1 MSTASEK
8 LAEPSS
14 KSDRRPSHPVF
25 FAHSSPRADQSDWHP
40 LREHLESVG
49 QLAASF
55 ASRFGAQSLGNAAG
69 VLHDLGKYSQ
79 DFQARL
85 TGQAMRV
92 DHSTAG
98 ARVALE
104 RFGPVGWPIAY
115 AIAGHH
121 AGLANGQDGE
131 RRSSLADRLTA
142 RQPEISENWKVEI
155 VLPPAP
161 SIRLPHGF
169 RVAKDRMVLQLSLLT
184 RMTFSTLVD
193 ADYLDTE
200 RYFLG
205 LEGAGSPRER
215 AIPTLIQLRSE
226 LDAALG
232 RFAADTPV
240 RRLRREILE
249 KVRSRADS
257 PQGVFSLTVPTGGA
271 KTLTSLAFALDHAIV
286 HGLDRVIVVIPYT
299 SIVEQTAAAFRT
311 ALGPLGDDAVLEH
324 HSAFDLTP
332 SPSGEPDRDQAARK
346 LRLAMEN
353 WDAPIVVT
361 TAVQFLESLFAAKP
375 SAARKLHRIAGS
387 VVILDEAQTLPLRLL
402 RPTVATLEELSRNY
416 RTSLVLCTATQ
427 PALGRAQGLADG
439 FEHVVELAPEPAQ
452 LYEALRR
459 VTVRTSGAL
468 NDEAVAE
475 RIRRRAQV
483 LCIVNNR
490 RHAASL
496 FKACAGEDGLFHL
509 STLMCAIHR
518 RHVLAR
524 VRERLAAGEPCRLIS
539 TSLVE
544 AGVDLDF
551 PAVLRAEAG
560 LDAIA
565 QAAGR
570 CNREGRL
577 AVEDAEVMVFAPEGD
592 DWAPPPDLREFAQ
605 VAREV
610 LRNHAGDPLGL
621 PAIDAYFRI
630 LYWQRGPAELDRHD
644 LLGLLRTSRHDS
656 LPFETLER
664 LYRVIESYQ
673 QPVIVPY
680 DARARS
686 LIGAIEH
693 AERVGGLGRALQ
705 PYVVQVPPRSLQ
717 ALFAAG
723 AVRTV
728 APERFGEQFL
738 VLENTKLYRDDVG
751 LRIDDPGVVES
762 DKLCW

>member
-1 MSTASEK
+1 M
-8 LAEPSS
+8 
-14 KSDRRPSHPVF
+14 F
-25 FAHSSPRADQSDWHP
+25 FAHSSSRSDQSDWHP
-40 LREHLESVG
+40 LKEHLESVG
-49 QLAASF
+49 QLAGSF
-55 ASRFGAQSLGNAAG
+55 AYRFGAQSLGNVAG
-69 VLHDLGKYSQ
+69 VLHDLGKYARE
-79 DFQARL
+79 FQARL
-85 TGQAMRV
+85 MGQAPRV

-121 AGLANGQDGE
+121 AGLANGRDGE
-131 RRSSLADRLTA
+131 SRSSLADRLAAT
-142 RQPEISENWKVEI
+142 QPEVVEDWKAEI
-155 VLPPAP
+155 LLPPAE
-161 SIRLPHGF
+161 SIGLPDGF
-169 RVAKDRMVLQLSLLT
+169 RVVRDRMLLQLSLLT
-184 RMTFSTLVD
+184 RMTFSALVD

-200 RYFLG
+200 RYFRG

-215 AIPTLIQLRSE
+215 PAPTLIQLRDA

-240 RRLRREILE
+240 RRLRGEILA
-249 KVRSRADS
+249 KVRGRADS

-271 KTLTSLAFALDHAIV
+271 KTLTSLAFALDHAV
-286 HGLDRVIVVIPYT
+286 SHGLDRVIVVIPYT

-324 HSAFDLTP
+324 HSAFDLTQP
-332 SPSGEPDRDQAARK
+332 ASGEPDRDQAALK

-387 VVILDEAQTLPLRLL
+387 VAILDEVQTLPLRLL
-402 RPTVATLEELSRNY
+402 RPTVAALEELARNY

-427 PALGRAQGLADG
+427 PSLGREQGLADG
-439 FEHVVELAPEPAQ
+439 FEHVVELAPEPAR

-459 VTVRTSGAL
+459 VTVRMGGAL
-468 NDEAVAE
+468 DDEALAE
-475 RIRRRAQV
+475 RIRKREQV

-496 FKACAGEDGLFHL
+496 FDACAGEEGLFHL

-524 VRERLAAGEPCRLIS
+524 VRERLAAGEPCRLVS

-551 PAVLRAEAG
+551 PTVLRAEAG

-577 AVEDAEVMVFAPEGD
+577 AVEDAEVLVFASTGS
-592 DWAPPPDLREFAQ
+592 DWVPPPDLREFAQ

-610 LRNHAGDPLGL
+610 LRTHADDPLGL
-621 PAIDAYFRI
+621 PAIDAYFRN
-630 LYWQRGPAELDRHD
+630 LYWQRGPSELDRHD
-644 LLGLLRTSRHDS
+644 LLGLLRSSRPDS
-656 LPFETLER
+656 LPFETIER

-680 DARARS
+680 DDRARS

-693 AERVGGLGRALQ
+693 AERAGSLGRALQ

-717 ALFAAG
+717 ALIVAG

-728 APERFGEQFL
+728 APERFGEQFR
-738 VLENTKLYRDDVG
+738 VLESPGLYRSDVG
-751 LRIDDPGVVES
+751 LCVNDPGLIEAG
-762 DKLCW
+762 KLYW